1 MGLFFNL
8 INKLMTAIDWLE
20 IQIKNE
26 DHHTEGELGNACID
40 VNTLLMLVE
49 QAKEM
54 HKQEIIDA
62 WENGQDSF
70 SSRNAEQYYQE
81 TFVSKGS
88 GEVELPQQETLY
100 TEEQVRE
107 AIRMAWEADS
117 IDGTVDLNIVLH
129 YGDNNDLRTK
139 WSEEEIIQSLKKLK
153 K

>member
-1 MGLFFNL
+1 
-8 INKLMTAIDWLE
+8 MTAIDWLE